1 MTKMKQQTAVEWY
14 TTQLEKIGL
23 TSELIGHLTEEAKE
37 MEKQEQQKLGIILA
51 AVAEEIGDKKFVEL
65 LIEAKQYY
73 NKKYG
78 KDNFRV

>member
-1 MTKMKQQTAVEWY
+1 MKTAVEWLVNEMPVIDWQDPY
-14 TTQLEKIGL
+14 WKIKL
-23 TSELIGHLTEEAKE
+23 DKAKE

-73 NKKYG
+73 NKTYG
-78 KDNFRV
+78 KNNIRV